1 MPFPMDTGFHILP
14 EDVQEAI
21 GYIAHRGPSTIRA
34 FWIKQLAGINK
45 RAQDLMPILQQLRAV
60 KTIAKLSVNA
70 MANLGE
76 AHDGSQSEKC
86 FLEDENMP
94 SVCTH

>member
-1 MPFPMDTGFHILP
+1 MI
-14 EDVQEAI
+14 
-21 GYIAHRGPSTIRA
+21 S
-34 FWIKQLAGINK
+34 KN
-45 RAQDLMPILQQLRAV
+45 DLLSDEGV

-86 FLEDENMP
+86 FLEAENMP